1 MQTFASESAQL
12 SPDYGIEVG
21 RWEQYEDA
29 GKLPFGA
36 MWCVIP
42 PGGRTEEDCHPEIEL
57 AVVVS
62 GGGEVEAVA
71 SGERRPAPTGT
82 AALLDSK
89 ERHVWHNGSQ
99 DEPLVLLSVYWMPD
113 QAPAPRDS

>member
-1 MQTFASESAQL
+1 MQTFTSGTAQL
-12 SPDYGIEVG
+12 TEEYGIEIG
-21 RWEQYEDA
+21 RWEQYREADR
-29 GKLPFGA
+29 KLPFGA

-42 PGGRTEEDCHPEIEL
+42 PGGSSEEDCHPELEL

-82 AALLDSK
+82 AALMDSE
-89 ERHVWHNGSQ
+89 ERHVWHNGSA

-113 QAPAPRDS
+113 DGR